1 MSTPG
6 AQPDQDPITS
16 LADTEDDAYASE
28 LLDEGHS
35 PREREARVGRFGM
48 TADEELAGES
58 LDERLAEEEPDPSTS
73 VVLDGS
79 DEEGQ
84 ARGSGDPDA
93 SAGLAD
99 DSDLPADQPASG
111 DLEGEL
117 LDDEVGDQRAGRL
130 VEPDQGAGEDREKSA
145 VASDAG
151 IDGGAASAEE
161 AAVHVVPDPED
172 A

>member
-6 AQPDQDPITS
+6 AQPDQDPITAM
-16 LADTEDDAYASE
+16 ADTEDDAYTSE
-28 LLDEGHS
+28 LLDEGYS

-48 TADEELAGES
+48 TADEELAGEG
-58 LDERLAEEEPDPSTS
+58 LDERLAEEEPDPSAS
-73 VVLDGS
+73 LVLDGS

-84 ARGSGDPDA
+84 PRGRGDADA

-99 DSDLPADQPASG
+99 DGDLPADQPASG
-111 DLEGEL
+111 GLDGEL
-117 LDDEVGDQRAGRL
+117 LDDEVGDARAGRL

-145 VASDAG
+145 VALDAG

-161 AAVHVVPDPED
+161 AAVHVVPDPEE